1 MNIMRIQNAFN
12 AFMSTIRD
20 EVEIPS
26 VNATGNND
34 IALLIA
40 DALSTI
46 DPDDDIAQQN
56 ATNLYFVFN
65 HIGES
70 Y

>member
-12 AFMSTIRD
+12 ALMSTIRD

-26 VNATGNND
+26 VDATGNND
-34 IALLIA
+34 IASLIA

-46 DPDDDIAQQN
+46 NPDDGNAQQI
-56 ATNLYFVFN
+56 ATNLCFMFHN
-65 HIGES
+65 IAES

>member
-1 MNIMRIQNAFN
+1 MDIMRIQNAFN
-12 AFMSTIRD
+12 ALLSTIRD

-34 IALLIA
+34 IASLIA

-46 DPDDDIAQQN
+46 NPDDGTAQQI
-56 ATNLYFVFN
+56 ATNLAFMFYD
-65 HIGES
+65 IAGS

>member
-12 AFMSTIRD
+12 AFLSTVRE

-34 IALLIA
+34 IAFLIS
-40 DALSTI
+40 DALELIS
-46 DPDDDIAQQN
+46 PDDDTAQQV
-56 ATNLYFVFN
+56 ATNLTFVFDN
-65 HIGES
+65 IARS

>member
-1 MNIMRIQNAFN
+1 MDIMRIQNAFN
-12 AFMSTIRD
+12 ALLSTIRD

-34 IALLIA
+34 IAFLIA
-40 DALSTI
+40 DALSTLC
-46 DPDDDIAQQN
+46 PDDDTAEQIAV
-56 ATNLYFVFN
+56 NLAFVFDN
-65 HIGES
+65 VARS

>member
-1 MNIMRIQNAFN
+1 MNIMRIQNAYN
-12 AFMSTIRD
+12 AFLSTIRD

-46 DPDDDIAQQN
+46 NPDDSIAQQN
-56 ATNLYFVFN
+56 ATNLCFMF
-65 HIGES
+65 HEIAES

>member
-1 MNIMRIQNAFN
+1 MDIMRIQNAFN
-12 AFMSTIRD
+12 ALLSTIRD

-26 VNATGNND
+26 VDATGNND
-34 IALLIA
+34 IAFLIA

-46 DPDDDIAQQN
+46 NPDDGTAQQI
-56 ATNLYFVFN
+56 ATNLAFMF
-65 HIGES
+65 HDIAES

>member
-12 AFMSTIRD
+12 ALLSTIRD

-34 IALLIA
+34 IASLIA
-40 DALSTI
+40 DALSTLS
-46 DPDDDIAQQN
+46 PDDDTAEQISV
-56 ATNLYFVFN
+56 NLAFVFDN
-65 HIGES
+65 IARS